1 MENKEV
7 KNPELFITK
16 SDKEDIYGLVGIVGP
31 ELMFQRLGEFLA
43 VMMEQDGF
51 YVTKV
56 DGDKVDTNLVE
67 MEPYDGQVEEDSKED
82 MGEDTGIVSVAKNSV
97 LIRNLNRQSLYN
109 LLEKEFITPIINA
122 SEKAQ
127 LKSLKEKGK
136 GKANE
141 KQ

>member
-16 SDKEDIYGLVGIVGP
+16 SDKEDIYALVGIVGP

-56 DGDKVDTNLVE
+56 DGDKEIL
-67 MEPYDGQVEEDSKED
+67 
-82 MGEDTGIVSVAKNSV
+82 
-97 LIRNLNRQSLYN
+97 LIT
-109 LLEKEFITPIINA
+109 LL
-122 SEKAQ
+122 SYRV
-127 LKSLKEKGK
+127 
-136 GKANE
+136 
-141 KQ
+141 